1 MVPLAQIVEILE
13 TAGTTAAVES
23 LIAALRHDAD
33 FHSLFYALLMK
44 ARVALGVSPFP
55 MGPSADL
62 PANTHEAYEEA
73 IRGAARE
80 VGALHL
86 AKNDLPRAW
95 GFYRLIGEP
104 QPVKEALERIQPGP
118 DDDIYPLLD
127 IAWHQRVHP

>member
-1 MVPLAQIVEILE
+1 MASYDQIAAILE
-13 TAGTTAAVES
+13 TAGSMAAVDA
-23 LIAALRHDAD
+23 LIATLRTDAD
-33 FHSLFYALLMK
+33 YHALFYALLMK

-62 PANTHEAYEEA
+62 PPQTHEAYEEA

-95 GFYRLIGEP
+95 GCYRLIGEP
-104 QPVKEALERIQPGP
+104 QPVKEALERIQPAP
-118 DDDIYPLLD
+118 DDDIY
-127 IAWHQRVHP
+127 